1 MPDLDSDLRDKRP
14 LTTEWDRDDL
24 PRFEEAAKVLS
35 VRERGNF
42 KRVDI
47 IRMGARRF
55 ADQILGAEERA

>member
-1 MPDLDSDLRDKRP
+1 MPDMDTDTKPKRP
-14 LTTEWDRDDL
+14 LTTEWDKEDL
-24 PRFEEAAKVLS
+24 PRFEEAAKALS

-55 ADQILGAEERA
+55 ADEILGNTP

>member
-1 MPDLDSDLRDKRP
+1 MPELGNDRAKRP
-14 LTTEWDRDDL
+14 LTTEWDTDDL
-24 PRFEEAAKVLS
+24 PRFEQAAKALS

-55 ADQILGAEERA
+55 ADEILNGVPAQ